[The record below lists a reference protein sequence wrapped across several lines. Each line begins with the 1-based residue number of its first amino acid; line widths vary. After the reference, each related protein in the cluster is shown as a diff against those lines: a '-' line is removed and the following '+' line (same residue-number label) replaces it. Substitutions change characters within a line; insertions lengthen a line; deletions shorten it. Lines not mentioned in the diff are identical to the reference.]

1 MEKKL
6 LNNRYRLVE
15 MIGSGG
21 MAVVYKAID
30 TLLHRPVAIKILREA
45 YADDPAFLARFQ
57 HEARSAARLDHPNVV
72 TIYDVGQDG
81 DLHYIVMEYVEGEDL
96 KTIIRR
102 EGRLSVDRAV
112 DIAAQI
118 AAGVGHAHKA
128 GIIHCD
134 VKPQN
139 VLVTNEGVAKVTDF
153 GIARALSESGLTDSD
168 VIWGSPLYFSPE
180 QAAGERPT
188 PASDV
193 YSIGVV
199 LYEMLAGVPPFQ
211 AEKPAALALMHIREE
226 PPPLS
231 SLNPQVPPRLEWI
244 IRKLLAKE
252 PSARYRTAEQVAVVL
267 RQYQSAGLQATG
279 LYPSPVSGGA
289 GVTPLPP
296 EGLPELLPAGEEPPA
311 AAAVEEERE
320 TDWVTW
326 ILGVVAAIAVI
337 GLIPLWALVYRAW
350 VRAEEYPGGV
360 PIPTPTEAVVM
371 VTVPDVEGRLWE
383 EARIDLESIGL
394 RFTLEEQEGA
404 AVPEGT
410 IVRQEPP
417 AGERVPIGTEVRLYI
432 AGPPET
438 VEVPGVVDLSLEA
451 ARTQLREIGLQTV
464 EITIWSSEP
473 ISTVLSQ
480 EPEEGTEVKAGS
492 LVTLTVSGGTEVP
505 IEIGANLGNI
515 IVLERAELLRARFRP
530 GEILPVSLRW
540 HALIDIPARYVV
552 FVHVIG
558 PTGDLVAQEDIE
570 PLQGTRPTDTWTAGT
585 LLWDPHQVHLPGN
598 LPAGTYQVRTG
609 MYPVGE
615 PANRLP
621 VVDPGEASVE
631 ADSILIAEV
640 EIAP

>member
-1 MEKKL
+1 MEKRL

-15 MIGSGG
+15 LIGSGG

-45 YADDPAFLARFQ
+45 YADDPTFLARFQ
-57 HEARSAARLDHPNVV
+57 QEARAAARLDHPNVV

-102 EGRLSVDRAV
+102 EGRLSVGRAV

-118 AAGVGHAHKA
+118 AAGVGHAHKM

-139 VLVTNEGVAKVTDF
+139 VLVTAEGVAKVTDF
-153 GIARALSESGLTDSD
+153 GIARALSESGLTDSE
-168 VIWGSPLYFSPE
+168 VVWGSPLYFSPE

-199 LYEMLAGVPPFQ
+199 LYEMLAGSPPFQ

-231 SLNPQVPPRLEWI
+231 SRNPQVPPRLEWI
-244 IRKLLAKE
+244 VRKLLAKE
-252 PSARYRTAEQVAVVL
+252 PSARYRTAEQVALVL
-267 RQYQSAGLQATG
+267 QQYQSYGEQATG
-279 LYPSPVSGGA
+279 LYPAPLVAPFSGQ
-289 GVTPLPP
+289 
-296 EGLPELLPAGEEPPA
+296 PAPPA
-311 AAAVEEERE
+311 PPGAEPLAPPVVEAPEEVEER
-320 TDWVTW
+320 DWWTW
-326 ILGVVAAIAVI
+326 ILGAVAAVAVI

-350 VRAEEYPGGV
+350 VRSGENPVGPTFA
-360 PIPTPTEAVVM
+360 TPTATAVT
-371 VTVPDVEGRLWE
+371 VTVPDVEGRLWQ
-383 EARIDLESIGL
+383 EARGDLEAVGL
-394 RFTLEEQEGA
+394 RFSLVEQPGA

-410 IVRQEPP
+410 VVRQEPP
-417 AGERVPIGTEVRLYI
+417 AGSRVPLDTEVRLYI

-438 VEVPGVVDLSLEA
+438 VEVPAVVDIPVEVARSWLEQA
-451 ARTQLREIGLQTV
+451 GLQAHEV
-464 EITIWSSEP
+464 VIWSGEP
-473 ISTVLSQ
+473 ISMVIAQ
-480 EPEEGTEVKAGS
+480 DPEHGAVVEAGS
-492 LVTLTVSGGTEVP
+492 VVTLTVSGGTHVP
-505 IEIGANLGNI
+505 IEVHANLANE
-515 IVLERAELLRARFRP
+515 IVLEQAEILQARFRP
-530 GEILPVSLRW
+530 GEVLGVSLRW
-540 HALIDIPARYVV
+540 HALTTIRNRYVV

-558 PTGDLVAQEDIE
+558 PGGNLVAQEDIE
-570 PLQGTRPTDTWTAGT
+570 PLQGTRPTDTWAAGT
-585 LLWDPHQVHLPGN
+585 LLWDPHQVT
-598 LPAGTYQVRTG
+598 LPAGLPSGRYQVRTG

-615 PANRLP
+615 PANRLV

-631 ADSILIAEV
+631 SNSILIAEV
-640 EIAP
+640 EVGP